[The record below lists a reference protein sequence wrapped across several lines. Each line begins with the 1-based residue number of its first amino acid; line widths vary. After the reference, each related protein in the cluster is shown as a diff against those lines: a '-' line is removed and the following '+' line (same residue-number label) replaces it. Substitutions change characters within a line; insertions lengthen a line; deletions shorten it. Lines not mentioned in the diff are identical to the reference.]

1 MTDRSAVG
9 GGGKRLA
16 RERPAMADLRVH
28 VDDLTLEANWTE
40 ESPETRAAV
49 AEALPLEGDA
59 ARWGEELYFSTP
71 VETAAENARAEV
83 EPGTIAYWPQG
94 SALCL
99 FWGPTP
105 ASRGE
110 EPRAASP
117 VNVLARIENHSA
129 LSAVDGGARV
139 RVEAVE

>member
-1 MTDRSAVG
+1 
-9 GGGKRLA
+9 
-16 RERPAMADLRVH
+16 MADLRVH
-28 VDDLTLEANWTE
+28 VEDLTLEADWTDD
-40 ESPETRAAV
+40 SPETRAAV
-49 AEALPLEGDA
+49 AEALPLAGDA

-71 VETAAENARAEV
+71 VEADPENARAAV

-94 SALCL
+94 AALCL

-117 VNVLARIENHSA
+117 VNVLARIESHEA
-129 LSAVDGGARV
+129 LAAVDGDAHV
-139 RVEAVE
+139 RVEAAD